1 MIRITGGTFLSRKLI
16 TPCTD
21 KTKPTMDRVRAGVF
35 SALQNDIRN
44 AKVLDMFAGSGAY
57 SFESLS
63 RGASFATLIDK
74 DKDAIKA
81 IDENIKALNVAN
93 STKVVN
99 SDSLEFLKTNKEP
112 FDIIFADPPYKAFD
126 YKMLVDLLL
135 SNNSLKDKGIIVL
148 ESEDDLDIDGSRFS
162 KTKKYKYGLAKIYIL
177 RK

>member
-16 TPCTD
+16 TPSTD

-35 SALQNDIRN
+35 SALQNDIQSAR
-44 AKVLDMFAGSGAY
+44 VLDMFAGSGAY

-81 IDENIKALNVAN
+81 INKNVKALNVVD
-93 STKVVN
+93 STEVVN
-99 SDSLEFLKTNKEP
+99 SDSLEYLKINKEP
-112 FDIIFADPPYKAFD
+112 FDIIFVDPPYKAFD
-126 YKMLVDLLL
+126 YKMLVDLIL
-135 SNNSLKDKGIIVL
+135 SSNSLKDKGIIVL
-148 ESEDDLDIDGSRFS
+148 ESEDDLEIDETRFS